1 MWRRVPY
8 QRVVAVLT
16 TSLMMSLMILNTACT
31 GGAAPPTTVATRSPA
46 PSVSPSP
53 GPSGPPAFT
62 GTVTPATAADVPRS
76 WRAGCPVGPDR
87 LAVIRLSYWDFDGQ
101 PRVGTLIAHR
111 DVAAGLVTVFETLY
125 RERFPIRRLEPVDAY
140 DGSDD
145 ASMAADNTSAFNC
158 RRAVAAGTPAW
169 SEHAYGRAIDVNPVE
184 NPYLFDRR
192 VLPPAGSDYLDRTNR
207 RPGMAVPG
215 GILVTAFAKAGWTW
229 GGERRSNPDYQ
240 HFSTTGK

>member
-1 MWRRVPY
+1 MIV
-8 QRVVAVLT
+8 VLT
-16 TSLMMSLMILNTACT
+16 GSLMILNTACSGRAAT
-31 GGAAPPTTVATRSPA
+31 PTAAPTAGPVPSAAVSAPPTA
-46 PSVSPSP
+46 SPSAGT
-53 GPSGPPAFT
+53 GPSGPPFT
-62 GTVTPATAADVPRS
+62 GTVTAATAADVPKS

-87 LAVIRLSYWDFDGQ
+87 LAVLRLSYWDFDGR

-125 RERFPIRRLEPVDAY
+125 RERFPIRRLDPVDAF

-158 RRAVAAGTPAW
+158 RRAVAAGAPTW

-192 VLPPAGSDYLDRTNR
+192 VLPPAGSDYVDRANR

-215 GILVTAFAKAGWTW
+215 GILVTAFAKAGWSW
-229 GGERRSNPDYQ
+229 GGEGRSHPDYQ
-240 HFSTTGK
+240 HFSTSGK